1 MDFGTYAEWAVSD
14 LVPFGMY
21 VIGFC
26 ILLVLIGVLFYT
38 VLYIGWICHIFLTI
52 KANLLADKLEEKAD
66 RDFEKFL
73 DEQDKTDNG

>member
-1 MDFGTYAEWAVSD
+1 MDFGTYAEWALGD

-52 KANLLADKLEEKAD
+52 KANLLEDKLEEKAD

-73 DEQDKTDNG
+73 DKVDDAE

>member
-1 MDFGTYAEWAVSD
+1 MDFGTYVEWALGD

-73 DEQDKTDNG
+73 DKVDEE